1 MMKAPAFWWK
11 KPGPLAHLLS
21 PLAALYGAVAASR
34 LKQTGTRALC
44 PVICIGNFVAGGAGK
59 TPLALAIAQLLK
71 AQGEKPVFLSRG
83 HGGTLT
89 GPALVD
95 EVKHGPH
102 DVGDEPLLLARSA
115 PTIIAHDRV
124 AGAMLAARY
133 GTIIIMDDG
142 MQNPALWKDL
152 TLAVIDAGQGIGN
165 GFCLPAGPLRAPLQS
180 QLPLVDLCV
189 VVGGQA
195 PQSIT
200 QNFKERVMS
209 ARLVPDAGM
218 ADALKGRAVHAFC
231 GIGRPQKFEQTL
243 RDCGVKLIR
252 SDAYPDHHMFSRI
265 EIERLVAEARRA
277 HALPITTAKDHVRI
291 VAAAPDLAD
300 KIAVLPVTL
309 VFDHEDHMREIL
321 KTRLRA
327 G

>member
-11 KPGPLAHLLS
+11 KPGPLAHLFS

-34 LKQTGTRALC
+34 LKQNGTRAPC

-59 TPLALAIAQLLK
+59 TPLVLAVAQLLK
-71 AQGEKPVFLSRG
+71 TQGEKPVFLSRG

-89 GPALVD
+89 GPVLVD
-95 EVKHGPH
+95 EVQHGPH
-102 DVGDEPLLLARSA
+102 EVGDEPLLLARSA
-115 PTIIAHDRV
+115 PTIIARDRV
-124 AGAMLAARY
+124 AGAFLAARH

-142 MQNPALWKDL
+142 MQNPSLRKDL
-152 TLAVIDAGQGIGN
+152 TLAVIDAGQALGN
-165 GFCLPAGPLRAPLQS
+165 GLCLPAGPLRAPLEAQI
-180 QLPLVDLCV
+180 PLVDLCV
-189 VVGGQA
+189 VVGGKT

-200 QNFKERVMS
+200 QSFKKRVMS

-218 ADALKGRAVHAFC
+218 SGALKGLAVHAFC
-231 GIGRPQKFEQTL
+231 GIGRPQKFEQSL

-265 EIERLVAEARRA
+265 EIERLVAEARRT

-291 VAAAPDLAD
+291 VATAPDLAD

-309 VFDHEDHMREIL
+309 IFDHEDHMHEIL
-321 KTRLRA
+321 KKRLRA
-327 G
+327 R

>member
-1 MMKAPAFWWK
+1 MKAPAFWWK
-11 KPGPLAHLLS
+11 KPGPLAHLFS

-34 LKQTGTRALC
+34 LKQNGTRAPC

-59 TPLALAIAQLLK
+59 TPLVLAVAQLLK
-71 AQGEKPVFLSRG
+71 TQGEKPVFLSRG

-89 GPALVD
+89 GPVLVD
-95 EVKHGPH
+95 EVQHGPH
-102 DVGDEPLLLARSA
+102 EVGDEPLLLARSA
-115 PTIIAHDRV
+115 PTIIARDRV
-124 AGAMLAARY
+124 AGAFLAARH

-142 MQNPALWKDL
+142 MQNPSLRKDL
-152 TLAVIDAGQGIGN
+152 TLAVIDAGQALGN
-165 GFCLPAGPLRAPLQS
+165 GLCLPAGPLRAPLEAQI
-180 QLPLVDLCV
+180 PLVDLCV
-189 VVGGQA
+189 VVGGKT

-200 QNFKERVMS
+200 QSFKKRVMS

-218 ADALKGRAVHAFC
+218 SGALKGRAVHAFC
-231 GIGRPQKFEQTL
+231 GIGRPQKFEQSL

-265 EIERLVAEARRA
+265 KIERLVAEARRT

-291 VAAAPDLAD
+291 VATAPDLAD

-309 VFDHEDHMREIL
+309 IFDHEDHMHEIL
-321 KTRLRA
+321 KKRLRA
-327 G
+327 R

>member
-1 MMKAPAFWWK
+1 MKAPAFWWK
-11 KPGPLAHLLS
+11 KPGPLAHLFS

-34 LKQTGTRALC
+34 LKQNGTRAPC

-59 TPLALAIAQLLK
+59 TPLVLAVAQLLK
-71 AQGEKPVFLSRG
+71 TQGEKPVFLSRG

-89 GPALVD
+89 GPVLVD
-95 EVKHGPH
+95 EVQHGPH
-102 DVGDEPLLLARSA
+102 EVGDEPLLLARSA
-115 PTIIAHDRV
+115 PTIIARDRV
-124 AGAMLAARY
+124 AGAFLAARH

-142 MQNPALWKDL
+142 MQNPSLRKDL
-152 TLAVIDAGQGIGN
+152 TLAVIDAGQALGN
-165 GFCLPAGPLRAPLQS
+165 GLCLPAGPLRAPLEAQI
-180 QLPLVDLCV
+180 PLVDLCV
-189 VVGGQA
+189 VVGGKT

-200 QNFKERVMS
+200 QSFKKRVMS

-218 ADALKGRAVHAFC
+218 SGALKGLAVHAFC
-231 GIGRPQKFEQTL
+231 GIGRPQKFEQSL

-265 EIERLVAEARRA
+265 EIERLVAEARRT

-291 VAAAPDLAD
+291 VATAPDLAD

-309 VFDHEDHMREIL
+309 IFDHEDHMHEIL
-321 KTRLRA
+321 KKRLRA
-327 G
+327 R

>member
-11 KPGPLAHLLS
+11 KPGPLAHLFS

-34 LKQTGTRALC
+34 LKQNGTRAPC

-59 TPLALAIAQLLK
+59 TPLVLAVAQLLK
-71 AQGEKPVFLSRG
+71 TQGEKPVFLSRG

-89 GPALVD
+89 GPVLVD
-95 EVKHGPH
+95 EVQHGPH
-102 DVGDEPLLLARSA
+102 EVGDEPLLLARSA
-115 PTIIAHDRV
+115 PTIIARDRV
-124 AGAMLAARY
+124 AGAFLAAHH

-142 MQNPALWKDL
+142 MQNPSLRKDL
-152 TLAVIDAGQGIGN
+152 TLAVIDAGQALGN
-165 GFCLPAGPLRAPLQS
+165 GLCLPAGPLRAPLEAQI
-180 QLPLVDLCV
+180 PLVDLCV
-189 VVGGQA
+189 VVGGKT

-200 QNFKERVMS
+200 QSFKKRVMS

-218 ADALKGRAVHAFC
+218 SGALKGRAVHAFC
-231 GIGRPQKFEQTL
+231 GIGRPQKFEQSL

-265 EIERLVAEARRA
+265 EIERLVAEARRT

-291 VAAAPDLAD
+291 VATAPDLAD

-309 VFDHEDHMREIL
+309 IFDHEDHMHEIL
-321 KTRLRA
+321 KKRLRA
-327 G
+327 R